1 MQLCDST
8 FANLLASLATERGST
23 QKAKNVVEMEEWDS
37 VLSQNVQ
44 LKAED
49 RKMVGGNGD
58 GDNDG
63 VDEDDIISLEMSQC
77 FDPESPR

>member
-1 MQLCDST
+1 M
-8 FANLLASLATERGST
+8 LASLAMEQGFS
-23 QKAKNVVEMEEWDS
+23 QKPKNVVELEEWDS

-58 GDNDG
+58 GDG
-63 VDEDDIISLEMSQC
+63 DDIISLEMSQC
-77 FDPESPR
+77 FDPESLR